1 MSKKLALFVFLL
13 SILYPFFASA
23 DIGTVS
29 LPNGTLSETPAFVKD
44 KTSSSTSSSSSS
56 DGLTL
61 PNSGNTG
68 ASSSIVK
75 TSPSENKDPLE
86 KIADDTLRRS
96 SDVVGANANQDVADS
111 VKEIQRK
118 QEEEK
123 KKKEEEEKANTKLS
137 YANFKTKMKRLTSY
151 VYFDKGLFGLGEVG
165 NYWINKVV
173 QAIFWFSKFLFGI
186 IVSLVSAVEKM
197 TDVSPFLN
205 KVVEMASAV
214 FSVLFGPT
222 IKYIAGVFMAVYILS
237 VWVKGD
243 QVFKTALKLG
253 LVFAVVGGFF
263 TKISIN
269 GSPERYLPIHLY
281 NVTDEITREFQTE
294 IVKKVGAVDASMA
307 ESYFNSTIIPAY
319 KNMNSKKD
327 SEGNYYLSEQDFQDL
342 TNYQEGKGN
351 FKLSDKEI
359 KALTK
364 KNDKNETE
372 DVKGQNLVDEWS
384 DKFTYAFTSIFDVVV
399 VGVVYLSMGLGRV
412 VILLSYAVL
421 LLILPF
427 ALILSLF
434 PQFNHYFSGI
444 SKKGI
449 SFLLISSAI
458 SLASVV
464 VPIIYGNMSSYIE
477 DFSGGSGLVATFLK
491 CIVIWWLFKNRYN
504 LLSFMN
510 GRGNYF
516 PSLTRRQLLGHLG
529 NRMNLNQRAKTFA
542 TKVGDRV
549 PNRVKSLARITKNN
563 AQRWVGDKVKPL
575 KNWNENRL
583 EKRSNLAKMEIPQN
597 DDYMARKI
605 KRAKKVELRKAHRRE
620 MLNRARMKVEKFK
633 DYGESDKNKKDVNDE
648 KYKTLQNEVRKNMY
662 RKQEI
667 KGYTPKARKF
677 ENGVWKATADLPSLK
692 RMERKERIRKL
703 QKKKGRLSLQERLAT

>member
-1 MSKKLALFVFLL
+1 MKKKLALFVFLL
-13 SILYPFFASA
+13 SILFPFLVSA

-68 ASSSIVK
+68 ASSSIVNP
-75 TSPSENKDPLE
+75 SPSENKDPLE

-186 IVSLVSAVEKM
+186 IVSLVSAIEKM
-197 TDVSPFLN
+197 TDVSPFLT

-237 VWVKGD
+237 VWVKGG
-243 QVFKTALKLG
+243 QVFKTALKLF

-458 SLASVV
+458 SLASVI

-516 PSLTRRQLLGHLG
+516 PRLTRRQLLGHLG

-563 AQRWVGDKVKPL
+563 AQRWVGDKAKPL

-583 EKRSNLAKMEIPQN
+583 EKRSSLAKMEIPQN

-620 MLNRARMKVEKFK
+620 MLDRAKMKVEYFK
-633 DYGESDKNKKDVNDE
+633 NYGEKDKDKRTVNGKK
-648 KYKTLQNEVRKNMY
+648 YTTLQNRVRENMY

-667 KGYTPKARKF
+667 KGYTPKARTF
-677 ENGVWKATADLPSLK
+677 ENGVWKQTADLPSLK

>member
-1 MSKKLALFVFLL
+1 MKKKLALFVFLL
-13 SILYPFFASA
+13 SILFPLLAFA

-44 KTSSSTSSSSSS
+44 KSSSTSSSSSS

-75 TSPSENKDPLE
+75 PSPSENKDPLE
-86 KIADDTLRRS
+86 KITDDTLKRS
-96 SDVVGANANQDVADS
+96 SDVVGANANQGVADS
-111 VKEIQRK
+111 VKETQKK

-151 VYFDKGLFGLGEVG
+151 AYFDKGLFGLGEVG

-214 FSVLFGPT
+214 FSVLFGAT
-222 IKYIAGVFMAVYILS
+222 TKYIAGVFMAVYILS
-237 VWVKGD
+237 VWVKGG

-253 LVFAVVGGFF
+253 LVFALVGGFF

-281 NVTDEITREFQTE
+281 NVTDEITKEFQTE
-294 IVKKVGAVDASMA
+294 IVKKVGTVDTSMA

-327 SEGNYYLSEQDFQDL
+327 SEGNYYLSEEDFQDL

-351 FKLSDKEI
+351 FKLSGKEI

-412 VILLSYAVL
+412 VILLSYALL
-421 LLILPF
+421 LLISPF

-434 PQFNHYFSGI
+434 PQFSHYFSGI

-458 SLASVV
+458 SLASVI
-464 VPIIYGNMSSYIE
+464 VPIIYGNMSSFIE
-477 DFSGGSGLVATFLK
+477 GFGGGPGLVATFLK
-491 CIVIWWLFKNRYN
+491 CIVIWWLFNNRHN
-504 LLSFMN
+504 LLSFLN
-510 GRGNYF
+510 GKGN
-516 PSLTRRQLLGHLG
+516 PLSSLTRGRLGRLG
-529 NRMNLNQRAKTFA
+529 NGMNLQRVKTMA

-563 AQRWVGDKVKPL
+563 AQRWVGDKAKPL

-605 KRAKKVELRKAHRRE
+605 KRAKKVEWRKAHRRE
-620 MLNRARMKVEKFK
+620 MLDRAKMKVEYFK
-633 DYGESDKNKKDVNDE
+633 NYGEKDENKQRVNKE
-648 KYKTLQNEVRKNMY
+648 NYKTLQNRVRESMY

-667 KGYTPKARKF
+667 KGHTPKSRTF
-677 ENGVWKATADLPSLK
+677 ENGVWKATDDLPSLK
-692 RMERKERIRKL
+692 RLERKERIRKL
-703 QKKKGRLSLQERLAT
+703 QRKKGRLGLQERLAT

>member
-1 MSKKLALFVFLL
+1 MKKKLALFVFLL
-13 SILYPFFASA
+13 SILFPLLAFA

-44 KTSSSTSSSSSS
+44 KSSSTSSSSSS

-75 TSPSENKDPLE
+75 PSPSENKDPLE
-86 KIADDTLRRS
+86 KITDDTLKRS
-96 SDVVGANANQDVADS
+96 SDVVGANANQGVADS
-111 VKEIQRK
+111 VKETQRK

-151 VYFDKGLFGLGEVG
+151 AYFDKGLFGLGEVG

-214 FSVLFGPT
+214 FSVLFGAT
-222 IKYIAGVFMAVYILS
+222 TKYIAGVFMAVYILS
-237 VWVKGD
+237 VWVKGG

-253 LVFAVVGGFF
+253 LVFALVGGFF

-281 NVTDEITREFQTE
+281 NVTDEITKEFQTE
-294 IVKKVGAVDASMA
+294 IVKKVGTVDTSMA

-327 SEGNYYLSEQDFQDL
+327 SEGNYYLSEEDFQDL

-351 FKLSDKEI
+351 FKLSGKEI

-399 VGVVYLSMGLGRV
+399 VGIVYLSMGLGRV
-412 VILLSYAVL
+412 VILLSYALL
-421 LLILPF
+421 LLISPF

-434 PQFNHYFSGI
+434 PQFSHYFAGI

-458 SLASVV
+458 SLASVI
-464 VPIIYGNMSSYIE
+464 VPIIYGNMSSFIE
-477 DFSGGSGLVATFLK
+477 GFGGGPGLVATFLK
-491 CIVIWWLFKNRYN
+491 CIVIWWLFNNRHN
-504 LLSFMN
+504 LLSFLN
-510 GRGNYF
+510 GKGN
-516 PSLTRRQLLGHLG
+516 PLSSLTRGRLGRLG
-529 NRMNLNQRAKTFA
+529 NGMNLQRMKTMA

-563 AQRWVGDKVKPL
+563 AQRWVGDKAKPL

-605 KRAKKVELRKAHRRE
+605 KRAKKVEWRKAHRRE
-620 MLNRARMKVEKFK
+620 MLDRAKMKVEYFK
-633 DYGESDKNKKDVNDE
+633 NYGEKDENKQRVNEKNYE
-648 KYKTLQNEVRKNMY
+648 TLENRVRENMY

-667 KGYTPKARKF
+667 KGHRPKARTF
-677 ENGVWKATADLPSLK
+677 ENGVWKETVDLPSLK
-692 RMERKERIRKL
+692 RLERKERIRKL
-703 QKKKGRLSLQERLAT
+703 QKKKGRLGLQERLAT

>member
-1 MSKKLALFVFLL
+1 MKKKLALFVFLL
-13 SILYPFFASA
+13 SIFFPFFASA

-29 LPNGTLSETPAFVKD
+29 LPNGTLSETPAFVRD
-44 KTSSSTSSSSSS
+44 KSSSTSSSSSS

-75 TSPSENKDPLE
+75 PSPSENKDPLE
-86 KIADDTLRRS
+86 KIADDTLKRS
-96 SDVVGANANQDVADS
+96 SDVVGANANQGVADS
-111 VKEIQRK
+111 VKETQRK
-118 QEEEK
+118 QDEEK

-214 FSVLFGPT
+214 FSVLFGAT
-222 IKYIAGVFMAVYILS
+222 TKYIAGVFMAVYILS
-237 VWVKGD
+237 VWVKGG

-253 LVFAVVGGFF
+253 LVFALVGGFF

-294 IVKKVGAVDASMA
+294 IVKKVGTVDTSMA

-399 VGVVYLSMGLGRV
+399 VGIVYLSMGLGRV

-434 PQFNHYFSGI
+434 PQFSHYFGGI

-458 SLASVV
+458 SLASVI

-477 DFSGGSGLVATFLK
+477 DFGGGPGLVATFLK
-491 CIVIWWLFKNRYN
+491 CIVIYWLFRNRDN

-510 GRGNYF
+510 GKGN
-516 PSLTRRQLLGHLG
+516 PLSSLTRGRLGRLG
-529 NRMNLNQRAKTFA
+529 NGMNLQRMKTMA

-563 AQRWVGDKVKPL
+563 AKRWVNDKNK
-575 KNWNENRL
+575 NRL
-583 EKRSNLAKMEIPQN
+583 EKRSNLAKMEIPPN

-605 KRAKKVELRKAHRRE
+605 KRAKKVEWRKAHRRE
-620 MLNRARMKVEKFK
+620 MLDRAKMKVEYFK
-633 DYGESDKNKKDVNDE
+633 NYGEKDKNKRSVNE
-648 KYKTLQNEVRKNMY
+648 ENYTTLQSRVRESMH

-677 ENGVWKATADLPSLK
+677 ENGVWKETADLPSLK
-692 RMERKERIRKL
+692 RLERKERIRKL
-703 QKKKGRLSLQERLAT
+703 QRKKGRLGLQERLAT

>member
-1 MSKKLALFVFLL
+1 MKKKLALFVFLL
-13 SILYPFFASA
+13 SIFFPFLVSA

-44 KTSSSTSSSSSS
+44 KSSSTSLSSPS
-56 DGLTL
+56 DGLSL

-68 ASSSIVK
+68 ASSSIVSSGSS
-75 TSPSENKDPLE
+75 TENKDPLE
-86 KIADDTLRRS
+86 KITDDTLRRS
-96 SDVVGANANQDVADS
+96 SDVVGANANQGVAES
-111 VKEIQRK
+111 VKETQKK

-123 KKKEEEEKANTKLS
+123 KKKEEEEKTNTKLS

-173 QAIFWFSKFLFGI
+173 QAIFWFSKFLFVI

-197 TDVSPFLN
+197 SDVSPFLN
-205 KVVEMASAV
+205 KIVEMASTV
-214 FSVLFGPT
+214 FFVLFGAT
-222 IKYIAGVFMAVYILS
+222 TNYIAGVFMAVYLLS
-237 VWVKGD
+237 VWVKGG
-243 QVFKTALKLG
+243 QVFKTALKLF

-281 NVTDEITREFQTE
+281 NVTDEITKEFQTE
-294 IVKKVGAVDASMA
+294 IVKKVGTVDSSMA

-327 SEGNYYLSEQDFQDL
+327 SEGNYYLSEEDFQEL

-384 DKFTYAFTSIFDVVV
+384 DKFTYALTSIFDVVV
-399 VGVVYLSMGLGRV
+399 VGIVYLSMGLGRV
-412 VILLSYAVL
+412 LILLSYAFL

-458 SLASVV
+458 SLASVI
-464 VPIIYGNMSSYIE
+464 VPIVYGNMSSFIE
-477 DFSGGSGLVATFLK
+477 EFGGGPGLVATFLK
-491 CIVIWWLFKNRYN
+491 CIVIWWIFRNRHS
-504 LLSFMN
+504 LLSFIN
-510 GRGNYF
+510 GKGN
-516 PSLTRRQLLGHLG
+516 PLSSLTRGRLGHLG
-529 NRMNLNQRAKTFA
+529 NGMNLQQKVKTLG
-542 TKVGDRV
+542 TKVGDKV
-549 PNRVKSLARITKNN
+549 PNRVKSLARISKNN
-563 AQRWVGDKVKPL
+563 AQRWVGDKTKPL

-620 MLNRARMKVEKFK
+620 MLDRAKMKVEYFK
-633 DYGESDKNKKDVNDE
+633 NYGEKDKDKRSVNKEN
-648 KYKTLQNEVRKNMY
+648 YATLQNRVRKSMY

-677 ENGVWKATADLPSLK
+677 ENGVWKETADLPSLK
-692 RMERKERIRKL
+692 RLERKERIRKL
-703 QKKKGRLSLQERLAT
+703 QRKKGRLGLQERLAT

>member
-1 MSKKLALFVFLL
+1 MKKKLALFVFLL
-13 SILYPFFASA
+13 SILFPLLAFA

-44 KTSSSTSSSSSS
+44 KSSSTSSSSSG

-75 TSPSENKDPLE
+75 PSPSENKDPLE
-86 KIADDTLRRS
+86 KITDDTLKRS
-96 SDVVGANANQDVADS
+96 SDVVGANANQGVADS
-111 VKEIQRK
+111 VKETQRK
-118 QEEEK
+118 QDEEK

-214 FSVLFGPT
+214 FSVLFGAT
-222 IKYIAGVFMAVYILS
+222 TKYIAGVFMAVYILS
-237 VWVKGD
+237 VWVKGG

-269 GSPERYLPIHLY
+269 GSPERYFPIHLY

-294 IVKKVGAVDASMA
+294 IVKKVGTVDTSMA

-327 SEGNYYLSEQDFQDL
+327 SEGNYYLSEEDFQDL

-384 DKFTYAFTSIFDVVV
+384 DKFTYALTSIFDVVV
-399 VGVVYLSMGLGRV
+399 VGIVYLSMGLGRV
-412 VILLSYAVL
+412 LILLSYAFL

-444 SKKGI
+444 AKKGI

-458 SLASVV
+458 SLASVI
-464 VPIIYGNMSSYIE
+464 VPIVYGNISSFIE
-477 DFSGGSGLVATFLK
+477 DFSGGPGLVATFLK
-491 CIVIWWLFKNRYN
+491 CIVIWWLFKNRHN

-510 GRGNYF
+510 GKGN
-516 PSLTRRQLLGHLG
+516 PLSSLTRGRLGHLG
-529 NRMNLNQRAKTFA
+529 NRMNLQQRAKTFA

-563 AQRWVGDKVKPL
+563 AQRWVGDKAKPL
-575 KNWNENRL
+575 KNWNESRL

-605 KRAKKVELRKAHRRE
+605 KRAKKVEWRKAHRRE
-620 MLNRARMKVEKFK
+620 MLDRAKMKVEYFK
-633 DYGESDKNKKDVNDE
+633 NYGEKDIDKERINE
-648 KYKTLQNEVRKNMY
+648 KNYETLENRVRKSMY

-667 KGYTPKARKF
+667 KGNTLKARKF
-677 ENGVWKATADLPSLK
+677 ENGVWKATDDLPSLK
-692 RMERKERIRKL
+692 RLERKERIRKL
-703 QKKKGRLSLQERLAT
+703 QRKKGRLGLQERLAT

>member
-1 MSKKLALFVFLL
+1 MKKKLALFVFLL
-13 SILYPFFASA
+13 SILFPLLAFA

-44 KTSSSTSSSSSS
+44 KSSSTSSSSSS

-75 TSPSENKDPLE
+75 PSPSENKDPLE
-86 KIADDTLRRS
+86 KITDDTLKRS
-96 SDVVGANANQDVADS
+96 SDVVGANANQGVADS
-111 VKEIQRK
+111 VKETQRK

-151 VYFDKGLFGLGEVG
+151 AYFDKGLFGLGEVG

-214 FSVLFGPT
+214 FSVLFGAT
-222 IKYIAGVFMAVYILS
+222 TKYIAGVFMAVYILS
-237 VWVKGD
+237 VWVKGG

-253 LVFAVVGGFF
+253 LVFALVGGFF

-281 NVTDEITREFQTE
+281 NVTDEITKEFQTE
-294 IVKKVGAVDASMA
+294 IVKKVGTVDTSMA

-327 SEGNYYLSEQDFQDL
+327 SEGNYYLSEEDFQDL

-351 FKLSDKEI
+351 FKLSGKEI

-434 PQFNHYFSGI
+434 PQFSHYFGGI

-458 SLASVV
+458 SLASVI

-477 DFSGGSGLVATFLK
+477 DFGGGPGLVATFLK
-491 CIVIWWLFKNRYN
+491 CIVIWWLFKNRHN

-510 GRGNYF
+510 GKGN
-516 PSLTRRQLLGHLG
+516 PLSSLTRGRLGRLG
-529 NRMNLNQRAKTFA
+529 NGMNLQRMKTMA

-549 PNRVKSLARITKNN
+549 PNRVKSLARVTKNN
-563 AQRWVGDKVKPL
+563 AQRWVGDKAKPL

-605 KRAKKVELRKAHRRE
+605 KRAKKVEWRKAHRRE
-620 MLNRARMKVEKFK
+620 MLDRAKMKVEYFK
-633 DYGESDKNKKDVNDE
+633 NYGEKDIDKKGVNKKNYE
-648 KYKTLQNEVRKNMY
+648 TLENRVRENMY

-667 KGYTPKARKF
+667 KGHRPKARTF
-677 ENGVWKATADLPSLK
+677 ENGVWKETVDLPSLK
-692 RMERKERIRKL
+692 RLERKERIRKL
-703 QKKKGRLSLQERLAT
+703 QKKKGRLGLQERLAT

>member
-1 MSKKLALFVFLL
+1 MKKKLALFVFLL
-13 SILYPFFASA
+13 SILFPLLAFA

-44 KTSSSTSSSSSS
+44 KSSSTSSSSSS

-75 TSPSENKDPLE
+75 PSPSENKDPLE
-86 KIADDTLRRS
+86 KITDDTLKRS
-96 SDVVGANANQDVADS
+96 SDVVGANANQGVADS
-111 VKEIQRK
+111 VKETQKK

-151 VYFDKGLFGLGEVG
+151 AYFDKGLFGLGEVG

-214 FSVLFGPT
+214 FSVLFGAT
-222 IKYIAGVFMAVYILS
+222 TKYIAGVFMAVYILS
-237 VWVKGD
+237 VWVKGG

-253 LVFAVVGGFF
+253 LVFALVGGFF

-281 NVTDEITREFQTE
+281 NVTDEITKEFQTE
-294 IVKKVGAVDASMA
+294 IVKKVGTVDTSMA

-327 SEGNYYLSEQDFQDL
+327 SEGNYYLSEEDFQDL

-399 VGVVYLSMGLGRV
+399 VGIVYLSMGLGRV
-412 VILLSYAVL
+412 VILLSYALL
-421 LLILPF
+421 LLISPF

-434 PQFNHYFSGI
+434 PQFSHYFSGI

-458 SLASVV
+458 SLASVI
-464 VPIIYGNMSSYIE
+464 VPIIYGNMSSFIE
-477 DFSGGSGLVATFLK
+477 YYGGGPGLVATFLK
-491 CIVIWWLFKNRYN
+491 CIVIYWLFRNRDN
-504 LLSFMN
+504 LLSFLN
-510 GRGNYF
+510 GKGN
-516 PSLTRRQLLGHLG
+516 PLSSLTRGRLGRLG
-529 NRMNLNQRAKTFA
+529 NGMNLQRAKTFA

-563 AQRWVGDKVKPL
+563 AQRWVGDKAKPL

-620 MLNRARMKVEKFK
+620 MLDRAKMKVEYFK
-633 DYGESDKNKKDVNDE
+633 NYGEKDENKQRVNKE
-648 KYKTLQNEVRKNMY
+648 NYKTLQNRVRESMY

-667 KGYTPKARKF
+667 KGHTPKSRTF
-677 ENGVWKATADLPSLK
+677 ENGVWKVTDDLPSLK
-692 RMERKERIRKL
+692 RLERKERIRKL
-703 QKKKGRLSLQERLAT
+703 QRKKGRLGLQERLAT

>member
-1 MSKKLALFVFLL
+1 MKKKLALIVFLL
-13 SILYPFFASA
+13 SILFPLLAFA

-29 LPNGTLSETPAFVKD
+29 LPNGTLSETPAFVRD
-44 KTSSSTSSSSSS
+44 KSSSTSSSSSS

-75 TSPSENKDPLE
+75 PSPSENKDPLE

-96 SDVVGANANQDVADS
+96 SDVVGANANQSVADS
-111 VKEIQRK
+111 VKETQRK

-151 VYFDKGLFGLGEVG
+151 AYFDKGLFGLGEVG

-214 FSVLFGPT
+214 FSVLFGAT
-222 IKYIAGVFMAVYILS
+222 TKYIAGVFMAVYILS
-237 VWVKGD
+237 VWVKGG

-294 IVKKVGAVDASMA
+294 IVKKVGTVDTSMA

-327 SEGNYYLSEQDFQDL
+327 SEGNYYLSEEDFQDL

-434 PQFNHYFSGI
+434 PQFSHYFGGI

-458 SLASVV
+458 SLASVI
-464 VPIIYGNMSSYIE
+464 VPIIYGNMSSFIE
-477 DFSGGSGLVATFLK
+477 DFGGGPGLVATFLK
-491 CIVIWWLFKNRYN
+491 CIVIWWLFKNRHN

-510 GRGNYF
+510 GKGN
-516 PSLTRRQLLGHLG
+516 PLSSLTRGRLGRLG
-529 NRMNLNQRAKTFA
+529 NGMNLQRVKTMA

-549 PNRVKSLARITKNN
+549 PNRVKSLARISKNN
-563 AQRWVGDKVKPL
+563 AQRWVGDKTKPL

-620 MLNRARMKVEKFK
+620 MLDRAKMKVEKFK
-633 DYGESDKNKKDVNDE
+633 DYGEKDENKQRVNEKN
-648 KYKTLQNEVRKNMY
+648 YKTLQNRVRESMH

-667 KGYTPKARKF
+667 KGYTPKARTF
-677 ENGVWKATADLPSLK
+677 ENGVWKATADLPTLK
-692 RMERKERIRKL
+692 RLERKERIRKL

>member
-1 MSKKLALFVFLL
+1 MKKKLALFVFLL
-13 SILYPFFASA
+13 SIFFPLLAFA

-29 LPNGTLSETPAFVKD
+29 LPNGTLSETPAFVRD
-44 KTSSSTSSSSSS
+44 KSSSTSSSSSS

-75 TSPSENKDPLE
+75 PSPSENKDPLE

-96 SDVVGANANQDVADS
+96 SDVVGANANQGVADS
-111 VKEIQRK
+111 VKETQRK
-118 QEEEK
+118 QEEK

-151 VYFDKGLFGLGEVG
+151 AYFDKGLFGLGEVG
-165 NYWINKVV
+165 NYWINKIV

-214 FSVLFGPT
+214 FSVLFGAT
-222 IKYIAGVFMAVYILS
+222 TKYIAGVFMAVYILS
-237 VWVKGD
+237 VWVKGG

-253 LVFAVVGGFF
+253 LVFALVGGFF

-294 IVKKVGAVDASMA
+294 IVKKVGTVDTSMA

-327 SEGNYYLSEQDFQDL
+327 SEGNYYLSEEDFQDL

-372 DVKGQNLVDEWS
+372 DVKGQNLVDE
-384 DKFTYAFTSIFDVVV
+384 FTYAFTSIFDVVV

-412 VILLSYAVL
+412 VILLSYAL
-421 LLILPF
+421 LLLVLPF

-434 PQFNHYFSGI
+434 PQFSHYFGGI

-458 SLASVV
+458 SLASVI
-464 VPIIYGNMSSYIE
+464 VPIVYGNMSSYIE
-477 DFSGGSGLVATFLK
+477 DFSGGPGLVATFLK
-491 CIVIWWLFKNRYN
+491 CIVIFWLFKNRDN

-510 GRGNYF
+510 GKGN
-516 PSLTRRQLLGHLG
+516 PLSSLTRGRLGRIG
-529 NRMNLNQRAKTFA
+529 KGMNLNQRAKTFA
-542 TKVGDRV
+542 TRVGDRV

-563 AQRWVGDKVKPL
+563 AQRWVGDKAKPL

-620 MLNRARMKVEKFK
+620 MLDRAKMKVEYFK
-633 DYGESDKNKKDVNDE
+633 NYGERDIDKKSVNKE
-648 KYKTLQNEVRKNMY
+648 KYTTLENRVRESMH

-667 KGYTPKARKF
+667 KGYTPKVRKF
-677 ENGVWKATADLPSLK
+677 ENGVWKETADLPSLK
-692 RMERKERIRKL
+692 RLERKERIRKL
-703 QKKKGRLSLQERLAT
+703 QKKKGRLGLQERLAT

>member
-1 MSKKLALFVFLL
+1 MRKKLALFVFLL

-75 TSPSENKDPLE
+75 PSPSENKDPLE

-96 SDVVGANANQDVADS
+96 SDVVGANANQGVADS
-111 VKEIQRK
+111 VKETQKK

-123 KKKEEEEKANTKLS
+123 RKKEEEEKANTKLS

-205 KVVEMASAV
+205 KVVEMASTV
-214 FSVLFGPT
+214 FFVLFGPT
-222 IKYIAGVFMAVYILS
+222 IKYIAGVFMAVYILF
-237 VWVKGD
+237 VWGKGG
-243 QVFKTALKLG
+243 QVFKTALKLF
-253 LVFAVVGGFF
+253 LVFAVIGGFF

-294 IVKKVGAVDASMA
+294 IVKKVGTVDTSMA

-563 AQRWVGDKVKPL
+563 AQRWVGDKAKPL

-583 EKRSNLAKMEIPQN
+583 EKRSSLSKMEVPQN

-620 MLNRARMKVEKFK
+620 MLDRAKMKVEKFK
-633 DYGESDKNKKDVNDE
+633 NYGEKDENKQKVNDE
-648 KYKTLQNEVRKNMY
+648 NYETLENKVRKSMY
-662 RKQEI
+662 RRQEI
-667 KGYTPKARKF
+667 EGYTPKARTF
-677 ENGVWKATADLPSLK
+677 ENGVWKDTADLPSLK
-692 RMERKERIRKL
+692 RLERKERIRKL

>member
-1 MSKKLALFVFLL
+1 MKKKLALFVFLL
-13 SILYPFFASA
+13 SILFPFLVSA

-68 ASSSIVK
+68 ASSSIVNP
-75 TSPSENKDPLE
+75 SPSENKDPLE

-173 QAIFWFSKFLFGI
+173 QAIFWLSKFLFGI

-237 VWVKGD
+237 VWVKGG
-243 QVFKTALKLG
+243 QVFKTALKLF

-281 NVTDEITREFQTE
+281 NVMDEITREIQTE
-294 IVKKVGAVDASMA
+294 IVKKVGTVDTSMA

-327 SEGNYYLSEQDFQDL
+327 SEGNYYLSEEDFQEL

-359 KALTK
+359 KAITK

-427 ALILSLF
+427 ALILSMF

-458 SLASVV
+458 SLASVI

-529 NRMNLNQRAKTFA
+529 NRMNLQQRAKTFA

-563 AQRWVGDKVKPL
+563 AQRWVGDKAKPL

-583 EKRSNLAKMEIPQN
+583 EKRSSLAKMEVPQN

-620 MLNRARMKVEKFK
+620 MLDRVKMKVEKFK
-633 DYGESDKNKKDVNDE
+633 NYGEKDENKQRVNKENYD
-648 KYKTLQNEVRKNMY
+648 TLQNEVRKSMY

-667 KGYTPKARKF
+667 KGHTPKARKF
-677 ENGVWKATADLPSLK
+677 ENGVWKVTDDLPSLK
-692 RMERKERIRKL
+692 RLERKERIRKL
-703 QKKKGRLSLQERLAT
+703 QKKKGRLGLQERLAT

>member
-1 MSKKLALFVFLL
+1 MKKKLALFVFLL
-13 SILYPFFASA
+13 SIFFPLLAFA

-44 KTSSSTSSSSSS
+44 KTSSSISSSSSS

-68 ASSSIVK
+68 VSSSIVK
-75 TSPSENKDPLE
+75 PSSSENKDPLE

-96 SDVVGANANQDVADS
+96 SDVVGANANQGVADS

-214 FSVLFGPT
+214 FFVLFGPT

-281 NVTDEITREFQTE
+281 NVTDEITREIQTE
-294 IVKKVGAVDASMA
+294 IVKKVGTVDTSMA

-319 KNMNSKKD
+319 KNMNSKRD

-434 PQFNHYFSGI
+434 PQFSHYFGGI

-449 SFLLISSAI
+449 SLLLISSAI
-458 SLASVV
+458 SLASVI

-491 CIVIWWLFKNRYN
+491 CIVIWWIFKNRYN
-504 LLSFMN
+504 LLYFMR
-510 GRGNYF
+510 RGNYF

-563 AQRWVGDKVKPL
+563 AQRWVDDKNK
-575 KNWNENRL
+575 KRL
-583 EKRSNLAKMEIPQN
+583 EKRSSLAKMEIPQN
-597 DDYMARKI
+597 DAYMARKI
-605 KRAKKVELRKAHRRE
+605 KRAKKVEWRKAHRRE
-620 MLNRARMKVEKFK
+620 MLNRAKMKVEYFK
-633 DYGESDKNKKDVNDE
+633 NYGEKDENKRSVNKENYNTLKDK
-648 KYKTLQNEVRKNMY
+648 VRKSMY
-662 RKQEI
+662 KKQEI
-667 KGYTPKARKF
+667 KGYRPKARKF
-677 ENGVWKATADLPSLK
+677 ENGVWKATNDLPSLK
-692 RMERKERIRKL
+692 RLERKERIRKL
-703 QKKKGRLSLQERLAT
+703 QKKKGRLGLQERLAT

>member
-1 MSKKLALFVFLL
+1 MKKKLALFVFLL
-13 SILYPFFASA
+13 SILFPLLAFA

-44 KTSSSTSSSSSS
+44 KSSSTSSSSSS

-75 TSPSENKDPLE
+75 PSPSENKDPLE
-86 KIADDTLRRS
+86 KITDDTLKRS
-96 SDVVGANANQDVADS
+96 SDVVGANANQGVADS
-111 VKEIQRK
+111 VKETQKK

-151 VYFDKGLFGLGEVG
+151 AYFDKGLFGLGEVG

-214 FSVLFGPT
+214 FSVLFGAT
-222 IKYIAGVFMAVYILS
+222 TKYIAGVFMAVYILS
-237 VWVKGD
+237 VWVKGG

-253 LVFAVVGGFF
+253 LVFALVGGFF

-281 NVTDEITREFQTE
+281 NVTDEITKEFQTE
-294 IVKKVGAVDASMA
+294 IVKKVGTVDTSMA

-327 SEGNYYLSEQDFQDL
+327 SEGNYYLSEEDFQDL

-351 FKLSDKEI
+351 FKLSGKEI

-412 VILLSYAVL
+412 VILLSYALL
-421 LLILPF
+421 LLISPF

-434 PQFNHYFSGI
+434 PQFSHYFSGI

-458 SLASVV
+458 SLASVI
-464 VPIIYGNMSSYIE
+464 VPIIYGNMSSFIE
-477 DFSGGSGLVATFLK
+477 GFGGGPGLVATFLK
-491 CIVIWWLFKNRYN
+491 CIVIWWLFNNRHN
-504 LLSFMN
+504 LLSFLN
-510 GRGNYF
+510 GKGN
-516 PSLTRRQLLGHLG
+516 PLSSLTRGRLGRLG
-529 NRMNLNQRAKTFA
+529 NGMNLQRVKTMA

-563 AQRWVGDKVKPL
+563 AQRWVGDKAKPL

-605 KRAKKVELRKAHRRE
+605 KRAKKVEWRKAHRRE
-620 MLNRARMKVEKFK
+620 MLDRAKMKVEYFK
-633 DYGESDKNKKDVNDE
+633 NYGEKDENKQRVNKE
-648 KYKTLQNEVRKNMY
+648 NYKTLQNRVRENMY

-667 KGYTPKARKF
+667 KGHTPKARTF
-677 ENGVWKATADLPSLK
+677 ENGVWKATDDLPSLK
-692 RMERKERIRKL
+692 RLERKERIRKL
-703 QKKKGRLSLQERLAT
+703 QRKKGRLGLQERLAT

>member
-1 MSKKLALFVFLL
+1 MKKKLALIVFLL
-13 SILYPFFASA
+13 SILFPLLAFA

-29 LPNGTLSETPAFVKD
+29 LPNGTLSETPAFVRD
-44 KTSSSTSSSSSS
+44 KSSSTSSSGSS

-68 ASSSIVK
+68 ASSSIVNP
-75 TSPSENKDPLE
+75 SPSENKDPLE
-86 KIADDTLRRS
+86 KITDDTLKRS
-96 SDVVGANANQDVADS
+96 SDVVGANANQGVADS

-118 QEEEK
+118 QDEEK

-214 FSVLFGPT
+214 FSVLFGAT
-222 IKYIAGVFMAVYILS
+222 TKYIAGVFMAIYILS
-237 VWVKGD
+237 VWVKGG
-243 QVFKTALKLG
+243 QVFKTALKLV

-294 IVKKVGAVDASMA
+294 IVKKVGTVDASMA

-327 SEGNYYLSEQDFQDL
+327 SEGNYYLSEEDFQDL

-384 DKFTYAFTSIFDVVV
+384 DKFTYALTSIFDVVV
-399 VGVVYLSMGLGRV
+399 VGIVYLSMGLGRV
-412 VILLSYAVL
+412 LILLSYAFL

-444 SKKGI
+444 AKKGI

-458 SLASVV
+458 SLASVI
-464 VPIIYGNMSSYIE
+464 VPIVYGNMSSFIE
-477 DFSGGSGLVATFLK
+477 DFSGGPGLVATFLK
-491 CIVIWWLFKNRYN
+491 CIVIYWLFKNRHN
-504 LLSFMN
+504 LLSFLN
-510 GRGNYF
+510 GKGN
-516 PSLTRRQLLGHLG
+516 PLSSLTRGRLGRLG
-529 NRMNLNQRAKTFA
+529 NGMNLQQRAKTFA

-563 AQRWVGDKVKPL
+563 AQRWVGDKAKPL
-575 KNWNENRL
+575 KNWNESRL

-605 KRAKKVELRKAHRRE
+605 KRAKKVEWRKAHRRE
-620 MLNRARMKVEKFK
+620 MLDRAKMKVEKFK
-633 DYGESDKNKKDVNDE
+633 DYGERDENKQRINKGNYETLKNR
-648 KYKTLQNEVRKNMY
+648 VRENMY

-667 KGYTPKARKF
+667 KGHKPKARKF
-677 ENGVWKATADLPSLK
+677 ENGVWKATGDLPSLK
-692 RMERKERIRKL
+692 RLERKERIRKL
-703 QKKKGRLSLQERLAT
+703 QRKKGRLGLQERLAT

>member
-1 MSKKLALFVFLL
+1 MKKKLALIVFLL
-13 SILYPFFASA
+13 SIFFPLLAFA

-68 ASSSIVK
+68 ASSSIVRP
-75 TSPSENKDPLE
+75 SPSENKDPLE

-96 SDVVGANANQDVADS
+96 SDVVGANANQGVADS
-111 VKEIQRK
+111 VKETQKK

-123 KKKEEEEKANTKLS
+123 RKKEEEEKANTKLS

-151 VYFDKGLFGLGEVG
+151 AYFDKGLFGLGEVG
-165 NYWINKVV
+165 NYWINKIV

-214 FSVLFGPT
+214 FSVLFGAT
-222 IKYIAGVFMAVYILS
+222 TKYIAGVFMAVYILS
-237 VWVKGD
+237 VWVKGG

-253 LVFAVVGGFF
+253 LVFALVGGFF

-294 IVKKVGAVDASMA
+294 IVKKVGTVDTSMA

-327 SEGNYYLSEQDFQDL
+327 SEGNYYLSEEDFQEL

-412 VILLSYAVL
+412 VILLSYALL

-434 PQFNHYFSGI
+434 PQFSHYFGGI

-458 SLASVV
+458 SLASVI

-477 DFSGGSGLVATFLK
+477 DFSGGPGLVATFLK
-491 CIVIWWLFKNRYN
+491 CIVIFWLFKKRDN

-510 GRGNYF
+510 GKGN
-516 PSLTRRQLLGHLG
+516 PLSSLTRGRLGRIG
-529 NRMNLNQRAKTFA
+529 SGMNLQQRAKTFA

-563 AQRWVGDKVKPL
+563 AQRWVGDKAKPL

-620 MLNRARMKVEKFK
+620 MLDRAKMKVEYFK
-633 DYGESDKNKKDVNDE
+633 NYGEKDKDKKRVNDE
-648 KYKTLQNEVRKNMY
+648 NYETLKNRVRENMY

-667 KGYTPKARKF
+667 KGHTPKARKF
-677 ENGVWKATADLPSLK
+677 ENGVWKATNDLPSLK
-692 RMERKERIRKL
+692 RLERKERIRKL

>member
-1 MSKKLALFVFLL
+1 MKKKLALFVFLL
-13 SILYPFFASA
+13 SILFPLLAFA

-44 KTSSSTSSSSSS
+44 KSSSTSSSSSS

-75 TSPSENKDPLE
+75 PSPSENKDPLE

-96 SDVVGANANQDVADS
+96 SDVVGANANQGVADS
-111 VKEIQRK
+111 VKETQRK

-151 VYFDKGLFGLGEVG
+151 AYFDKGLFGLGEVG

-214 FSVLFGPT
+214 FSVLFGAT
-222 IKYIAGVFMAVYILS
+222 TKYIAGVFMAVYILS
-237 VWVKGD
+237 VWVKGG

-253 LVFAVVGGFF
+253 LVFALVGGFF

-281 NVTDEITREFQTE
+281 NVTDEITKEFQTE
-294 IVKKVGAVDASMA
+294 IVKKVGTVDTSMA

-327 SEGNYYLSEQDFQDL
+327 SEGNYYLSEEDFQDL

-351 FKLSDKEI
+351 FKLSGKEI

-412 VILLSYAVL
+412 VILLSYALL
-421 LLILPF
+421 LLISPF

-434 PQFNHYFSGI
+434 PQFSHYFSGI

-458 SLASVV
+458 SLASVI
-464 VPIIYGNMSSYIE
+464 VPIIYGNMSSFIE
-477 DFSGGSGLVATFLK
+477 GFGGGPGLVATFLK
-491 CIVIWWLFKNRYN
+491 CIVIWWLFNNRHN
-504 LLSFMN
+504 LLSFLN
-510 GRGNYF
+510 GKGN
-516 PSLTRRQLLGHLG
+516 PLSSLTRGRLGRLG
-529 NRMNLNQRAKTFA
+529 NGMNLQRVKTMA

-563 AQRWVGDKVKPL
+563 AQRWVGDKAKPL

-620 MLNRARMKVEKFK
+620 MLDRAKMKVEYFK
-633 DYGESDKNKKDVNDE
+633 NYGERDKDKKTVNE
-648 KYKTLQNEVRKNMY
+648 KNYTTLQNRVRESMY

-667 KGYTPKARKF
+667 KGYTPKARTF
-677 ENGVWKATADLPSLK
+677 ENGVWKSTDDLPSLK
-692 RMERKERIRKL
+692 RLERKERIRKL
-703 QKKKGRLSLQERLAT
+703 QRKKGRLGLQERLAT

>member
-1 MSKKLALFVFLL
+1 MKKKLALIVFLL
-13 SILYPFFASA
+13 SILFPLLAFA

-44 KTSSSTSSSSSS
+44 KSSSTSSSSSG

-75 TSPSENKDPLE
+75 PSPSENKDPLE
-86 KIADDTLRRS
+86 KIADDTLKRS
-96 SDVVGANANQDVADS
+96 SDVVGANANQGVVDS
-111 VKEIQRK
+111 VKEAQRK

-214 FSVLFGPT
+214 FSVLFGAT
-222 IKYIAGVFMAVYILS
+222 TKYIAGVFMAVYILS
-237 VWVKGD
+237 VWVKGG
-243 QVFKTALKLG
+243 QVFKTALKLF

-294 IVKKVGAVDASMA
+294 IVKKVGTVDTSMA

-434 PQFNHYFSGI
+434 PQFSHYFGGI

-458 SLASVV
+458 SLASVI

-477 DFSGGSGLVATFLK
+477 DFGGGPGLVATFLK
-491 CIVIWWLFKNRYN
+491 CIVIYWLFRNRDN

-510 GRGNYF
+510 GKGN
-516 PSLTRRQLLGHLG
+516 PLSSLTRGRLGRLG
-529 NRMNLNQRAKTFA
+529 NGMNLQRAKTFA

-563 AQRWVGDKVKPL
+563 AQRWVDDKAKPL
-575 KNWNENRL
+575 KNWNGNRL

-605 KRAKKVELRKAHRRE
+605 KRAKKVEWRKAHRRE
-620 MLNRARMKVEKFK
+620 MLDRAKMKVEYFK
-633 DYGESDKNKKDVNDE
+633 NYGEKDKDKRTVNGKK
-648 KYKTLQNEVRKNMY
+648 YTTLQNRVRENMY

-667 KGYTPKARKF
+667 KGHTPKARTF
-677 ENGVWKATADLPSLK
+677 ENGVWKATDDLPSLK
-692 RMERKERIRKL
+692 RLERKERIRRL
-703 QKKKGRLSLQERLAT
+703 QKKKGRLGLQERLAT

>member
-1 MSKKLALFVFLL
+1 MKKKLALFVFLL
-13 SILYPFFASA
+13 SILFPLLAFA

-44 KTSSSTSSSSSS
+44 KSSSTSSSSSS

-75 TSPSENKDPLE
+75 PSPSENKDPLE
-86 KIADDTLRRS
+86 KITDDTLKRS
-96 SDVVGANANQDVADS
+96 SDVVGANANQGVADS
-111 VKEIQRK
+111 VKETQKK

-151 VYFDKGLFGLGEVG
+151 AYFDKGLFGLGEVG

-214 FSVLFGPT
+214 FSVLFGAT
-222 IKYIAGVFMAVYILS
+222 TKYIAGVFMAVYILS
-237 VWVKGD
+237 VWVKGG

-253 LVFAVVGGFF
+253 LVFALVGGFF

-281 NVTDEITREFQTE
+281 NVTDEITKEFQTE
-294 IVKKVGAVDASMA
+294 IVKKVGTVDTSMA

-327 SEGNYYLSEQDFQDL
+327 SEGNYYLSEEDFQDL

-351 FKLSDKEI
+351 FKLSGKEI

-412 VILLSYAVL
+412 VILLSYALL
-421 LLILPF
+421 LLISPF

-434 PQFNHYFSGI
+434 PQFSHYFSGI

-458 SLASVV
+458 SLASVI
-464 VPIIYGNMSSYIE
+464 VPIIYGNMSSFIE
-477 DFSGGSGLVATFLK
+477 GFGGGPGLVATFLK
-491 CIVIWWLFKNRYN
+491 CIVIWWLFNNRHN
-504 LLSFMN
+504 LLSFLN
-510 GRGNYF
+510 GKGN
-516 PSLTRRQLLGHLG
+516 PLSSLTRGRLGRLG
-529 NRMNLNQRAKTFA
+529 NGMNLQRVKTMA

-563 AQRWVGDKVKPL
+563 AQRWVGDKAKPL

-605 KRAKKVELRKAHRRE
+605 KRAKKVEWRKAHRRE
-620 MLNRARMKVEKFK
+620 MLDRAKMKVEYFK
-633 DYGESDKNKKDVNDE
+633 NYGEKDKDKRRVNE
-648 KYKTLQNEVRKNMY
+648 KNYDTLENRVRENMY

-667 KGYTPKARKF
+667 KGRTPKARKF
-677 ENGVWKATADLPSLK
+677 ENGVWKSTDDLPSLK
-692 RMERKERIRKL
+692 RLERKERIRKL
-703 QKKKGRLSLQERLAT
+703 QRKKGRLGLQERLAT

>member
-1 MSKKLALFVFLL
+1 MKKKLALFVFLL
-13 SILYPFFASA
+13 SILFPLLAFA

-44 KTSSSTSSSSSS
+44 KSSSTSSSSSS

-75 TSPSENKDPLE
+75 PSPSENKDPLE
-86 KIADDTLRRS
+86 KITDDTLKRS
-96 SDVVGANANQDVADS
+96 SDVVGANANQGVADS
-111 VKEIQRK
+111 VKETQRK

-214 FSVLFGPT
+214 FSVLFGAT
-222 IKYIAGVFMAVYILS
+222 TKYIAGIFMAVYILS
-237 VWVKGD
+237 VWVKGG

-281 NVTDEITREFQTE
+281 NVTDEITKEFQTE
-294 IVKKVGAVDASMA
+294 IVKKVGTVDTSMA

-327 SEGNYYLSEQDFQDL
+327 SEGNYYLSEEDFQDL

-421 LLILPF
+421 LLISPF

-434 PQFNHYFSGI
+434 PQFSHYFGGI

-458 SLASVV
+458 SLASVI
-464 VPIIYGNMSSYIE
+464 VPIIYGNMSSFIE
-477 DFSGGSGLVATFLK
+477 DFGGGPGLVATFLK
-491 CIVIWWLFKNRYN
+491 CIVIWWLFNNRHN
-504 LLSFMN
+504 LLSFLN
-510 GRGNYF
+510 GKGN
-516 PSLTRRQLLGHLG
+516 PLSSLTRGRLGRLG
-529 NRMNLNQRAKTFA
+529 NGMNLQRVKTFA

-563 AQRWVGDKVKPL
+563 AQRWVGDKAKPL

-597 DDYMARKI
+597 DDYMARKV

-620 MLNRARMKVEKFK
+620 MLDRAKMKVEKFK
-633 DYGESDKNKKDVNDE
+633 DYGERDKDKKRVNE
-648 KYKTLQNEVRKNMY
+648 KNYDTLENRVRESMY

-667 KGYTPKARKF
+667 KGYTPKSRTF
-677 ENGVWKATADLPSLK
+677 ENGVWKATDNLPSLK
-692 RMERKERIRKL
+692 RLERKERIRKL
-703 QKKKGRLSLQERLAT
+703 QRKKGRLSLQERLAT

>member
-1 MSKKLALFVFLL
+1 MKKKLALFVFLL
-13 SILYPFFASA
+13 SIFFPLLALA

-29 LPNGTLSETPAFVKD
+29 LPNGTLSEAPAFVKD
-44 KTSSSTSSSSSS
+44 KTFSSTSSSNSS
-56 DGLTL
+56 DGLTF

-68 ASSSIVK
+68 ASSSIVNP
-75 TSPSENKDPLE
+75 SPSEDKDPLE

-96 SDVVGANANQDVADS
+96 SDVVGANANQGVSDS
-111 VKEIQRK
+111 VKETQKK

-123 KKKEEEEKANTKLS
+123 RKKEEEEKANTKLS

-205 KVVEMASAV
+205 KVVEMASTV
-214 FSVLFGPT
+214 FFVLFGPT
-222 IKYIAGVFMAVYILS
+222 IKYIAGVFMAVYILF
-237 VWVKGD
+237 VWNKGG
-243 QVFKTALKLG
+243 QVFKTALKLF

-281 NVTDEITREFQTE
+281 NVTDEITKEFQTE
-294 IVKKVGAVDASMA
+294 IVKKVGTVDTSMA

-359 KALTK
+359 KVLTK

-412 VILLSYAVL
+412 VILLSYAFL

-458 SLASVV
+458 SLASVII
-464 VPIIYGNMSSYIE
+464 PIIYGNMSSFIE
-477 DFSGGSGLVATFLK
+477 EFGGGPGLVSTFLK
-491 CIVIWWLFKNRYN
+491 CIVIWWLFKNRHN

-510 GRGNYF
+510 GKGN
-516 PSLTRRQLLGHLG
+516 PLSSLTRGRLGRLG
-529 NRMNLNQRAKTFA
+529 NGMNLQRAKTFA

-563 AQRWVGDKVKPL
+563 AQRWVGDKAKPL

>member
-1 MSKKLALFVFLL
+1 MKKKLALFVFLL
-13 SILYPFFASA
+13 SILFPLLAFA

-44 KTSSSTSSSSSS
+44 KSSSTSSSSSS

-75 TSPSENKDPLE
+75 PSPSENKDPLE
-86 KIADDTLRRS
+86 KITDDTLKRS
-96 SDVVGANANQDVADS
+96 SDVVGANANQGVADS
-111 VKEIQRK
+111 VKETQKK

-151 VYFDKGLFGLGEVG
+151 AYFDKGLFGLGEVG

-214 FSVLFGPT
+214 FSVLFGAT
-222 IKYIAGVFMAVYILS
+222 TKYIAGVFMAVYILS
-237 VWVKGD
+237 VWVKGG

-253 LVFAVVGGFF
+253 LVFALVGGFF

-281 NVTDEITREFQTE
+281 NVTDEITKEFQTE
-294 IVKKVGAVDASMA
+294 IVKKVGTVDTSMA

-327 SEGNYYLSEQDFQDL
+327 SEGNYYLSEEDFQDL

-412 VILLSYAVL
+412 VILLSYALL
-421 LLILPF
+421 LLISPF

-434 PQFNHYFSGI
+434 PQFSHYFSGI

-458 SLASVV
+458 SLASVI
-464 VPIIYGNMSSYIE
+464 VPIIYGNMSSFIE
-477 DFSGGSGLVATFLK
+477 YYGGGPGLVATFLK
-491 CIVIWWLFKNRYN
+491 CIVIYWLFRNRDK
-504 LLSFMN
+504 LLSFLN
-510 GRGNYF
+510 GKGN
-516 PSLTRRQLLGHLG
+516 PLSSLTRGRLGRLG
-529 NRMNLNQRAKTFA
+529 NGMNLQRAKTFA

-563 AQRWVGDKVKPL
+563 AQRWVGDKAKPL

-620 MLNRARMKVEKFK
+620 MLDRAKMKVEYFK
-633 DYGESDKNKKDVNDE
+633 NYGERDKDKKTVNE
-648 KYKTLQNEVRKNMY
+648 KNYTTLQNRVRESMY

-667 KGYTPKARKF
+667 KGYTPKARTF
-677 ENGVWKATADLPSLK
+677 ENGVWKSTDDLPSLK
-692 RMERKERIRKL
+692 RLERKERIRKL
-703 QKKKGRLSLQERLAT
+703 QRKKGRLGLQERLAT

>member
-1 MSKKLALFVFLL
+1 MKKKLALFVFLL
-13 SILYPFFASA
+13 SIFFPLLALA

-44 KTSSSTSSSSSS
+44 KTSSLTSLSSPS
-56 DGLTL
+56 DGLSL

-68 ASSSIVK
+68 ASSSIVNP
-75 TSPSENKDPLE
+75 SPSENKDPLE

-96 SDVVGANANQDVADS
+96 SDVVGANANQGVSDS
-111 VKEIQRK
+111 VKETQKK

-123 KKKEEEEKANTKLS
+123 RKKEEEEKANTKLS
-137 YANFKTKMKRLTSY
+137 YANFKKKMKRLTSY

-237 VWVKGD
+237 VWVKGG
-243 QVFKTALKLG
+243 QVFKTALKLF

-294 IVKKVGAVDASMA
+294 IVKKVGTVDTSMA

-434 PQFNHYFSGI
+434 PQFSHYFGGI

-458 SLASVV
+458 SLASVI

-491 CIVIWWLFKNRYN
+491 CIVIWWIFKNRYN

-510 GRGNYF
+510 GKGN
-516 PSLTRRQLLGHLG
+516 PLSSLTRGRLRNG
-529 NRMNLNQRAKTFA
+529 MNLNQRAKTFA

-563 AQRWVGDKVKPL
+563 AQRWVGDKAKPL

-620 MLNRARMKVEKFK
+620 MLNRAKMKVEYFK
-633 DYGESDKNKKDVNDE
+633 NYGEKDKNKLSINNENYETLTNRVRE
-648 KYKTLQNEVRKNMY
+648 SMYKR
-662 RKQEI
+662 QEI
-667 KGYTPKARKF
+667 EGYTPKARTF
-677 ENGVWKATADLPSLK
+677 ENGVWKVTDDLPSLK
-692 RMERKERIRKL
+692 RLERKERIRKL
-703 QKKKGRLSLQERLAT
+703 QKKKGRFSLQERLAT

>member
-1 MSKKLALFVFLL
+1 MRKKLALFVFLL

-75 TSPSENKDPLE
+75 PSPSENKDPLE

-197 TDVSPFLN
+197 TDVSPFLS

-458 SLASVV
+458 SLASVI

-563 AQRWVGDKVKPL
+563 AKRWINDKNK
-575 KNWNENRL
+575 NRL
-583 EKRSNLAKMEIPQN
+583 EKRSSLAKMEIPQS

-605 KRAKKVELRKAHRRE
+605 KRAKKVEWRKAHRRE
-620 MLNRARMKVEKFK
+620 MLDRAKMKVEKFK
-633 DYGESDKNKKDVNDE
+633 NYGEKDENKQRVNKENYD
-648 KYKTLQNEVRKNMY
+648 TLQNRVRESMH

-667 KGYTPKARKF
+667 KGYTPKTRKF
-677 ENGVWKATADLPSLK
+677 ENGVWKATNDLPSLK

-703 QKKKGRLSLQERLAT
+703 QKKKGRLGLQERLAT

>member
-1 MSKKLALFVFLL
+1 MKKKLALIVFLL
-13 SILYPFFASA
+13 SILFPLLAFA

-44 KTSSSTSSSSSS
+44 KSSSTSSSSSS

-75 TSPSENKDPLE
+75 PSPSENKDPLE
-86 KIADDTLRRS
+86 KITDDTLKRS
-96 SDVVGANANQDVADS
+96 SDVVGANANQGVADS
-111 VKEIQRK
+111 VKETQRK

-214 FSVLFGPT
+214 FSVLFGAT
-222 IKYIAGVFMAVYILS
+222 TKYIAGVFMAVYILS
-237 VWVKGD
+237 VWVKGG

-281 NVTDEITREFQTE
+281 NVTDEITKEFQTE
-294 IVKKVGAVDASMA
+294 IVKKVGTVDTSMA

-327 SEGNYYLSEQDFQDL
+327 SEGNYYLSEEDFQDL

-372 DVKGQNLVDEWS
+372 DAKGQNLVDEWS

-421 LLILPF
+421 LLISPF

-434 PQFNHYFSGI
+434 PQFSHYFGGI

-458 SLASVV
+458 SLASVI
-464 VPIIYGNMSSYIE
+464 VPIIYGNMSSFIE
-477 DFSGGSGLVATFLK
+477 DFGGGPGLVATFLK
-491 CIVIWWLFKNRYN
+491 CIVIWWLFKNRHN
-504 LLSFMN
+504 LLSFLN
-510 GRGNYF
+510 GKGN
-516 PSLTRRQLLGHLG
+516 PLSSLTRGRLGRLG
-529 NRMNLNQRAKTFA
+529 NGMNLQRAKTFA

-563 AQRWVGDKVKPL
+563 AQRWVGDKAKPL

-597 DDYMARKI
+597 DDYMARKV

-620 MLNRARMKVEKFK
+620 MLDRAKMKVEYFK
-633 DYGESDKNKKDVNDE
+633 NYGEKDENKQRVNKE
-648 KYKTLQNEVRKNMY
+648 NYKTLQNRVRESMY

-667 KGYTPKARKF
+667 KGHTPKSRTF
-677 ENGVWKATADLPSLK
+677 ENGVWKATDNLPSLK
-692 RMERKERIRKL
+692 RLERKERIRKL

>member
-1 MSKKLALFVFLL
+1 MKKKIALFVFLL
-13 SILYPFFASA
+13 SILYPFFVSA

-44 KTSSSTSSSSSS
+44 KSSSTSSSSSS

-68 ASSSIVK
+68 ASSSIVEPN
-75 TSPSENKDPLE
+75 PSENKDPLE

-165 NYWINKVV
+165 NYWINKVI

-186 IVSLVSAVEKM
+186 IVSIVSAVEKM
-197 TDVSPFLN
+197 TDVSPFLS

-237 VWVKGD
+237 VWVKGG
-243 QVFKTALKLG
+243 QVFKTALKLF

-281 NVTDEITREFQTE
+281 NVTDEITREIQTE
-294 IVKKVGAVDASMA
+294 IVKKVGTVDTSMA

-412 VILLSYAVL
+412 VILLSYAFL

-458 SLASVV
+458 SLASVI

-563 AQRWVGDKVKPL
+563 AQRWVGDKAKPL

-620 MLNRARMKVEKFK
+620 MLNRAKMKVEKFK
-633 DYGESDKNKKDVNDE
+633 NYGETDKDKRTVNKENYD
-648 KYKTLQNEVRKNMY
+648 TLQNRVRESMH
-662 RKQEI
+662 RRQEI
-667 KGYTPKARKF
+667 KGYKPKARKF
-677 ENGVWKATADLPSLK
+677 ENGVWKETADLPSLK

-703 QKKKGRLSLQERLAT
+703 QKKKGRLGLQERLAT

>member
-1 MSKKLALFVFLL
+1 MKKKLALFVFLL
-13 SILYPFFASA
+13 SILFPLLAFA

-44 KTSSSTSSSSSS
+44 KSSSTSSSSSS

-75 TSPSENKDPLE
+75 PSPSENKDPLE
-86 KIADDTLRRS
+86 KITDDTLKRS
-96 SDVVGANANQDVADS
+96 SDVVGANANQGVSDS
-111 VKEIQRK
+111 VKETQRK

-151 VYFDKGLFGLGEVG
+151 AYFDKGLFGLGEVG

-214 FSVLFGPT
+214 FSVLFGAT
-222 IKYIAGVFMAVYILS
+222 TKYIAGVFMAVYILS
-237 VWVKGD
+237 VWVKGG

-253 LVFAVVGGFF
+253 LVFALVGGFF

-281 NVTDEITREFQTE
+281 NVTDEITKEFQTE
-294 IVKKVGAVDASMA
+294 IVKKVGTVYTSMA

-327 SEGNYYLSEQDFQDL
+327 SEGNYYLSEEDFQDL

-372 DVKGQNLVDEWS
+372 DAKGQNLVDEWS

-412 VILLSYAVL
+412 VILLSYALL
-421 LLILPF
+421 LLISPF

-434 PQFNHYFSGI
+434 PQFSHYFSGI

-458 SLASVV
+458 SLASVI
-464 VPIIYGNMSSYIE
+464 VPIIYGNMSSFIE
-477 DFSGGSGLVATFLK
+477 DFGGGPGLVATFLK
-491 CIVIWWLFKNRYN
+491 CIVIYWLFRNRDN
-504 LLSFMN
+504 LLSFLN
-510 GRGNYF
+510 GKGN
-516 PSLTRRQLLGHLG
+516 PLSSLTRGRLGRLG
-529 NRMNLNQRAKTFA
+529 NGMNLQQRAKTFA

-563 AQRWVGDKVKPL
+563 AQRWVGDKAKPL

-605 KRAKKVELRKAHRRE
+605 KRAKKVEWRKAHRRE
-620 MLNRARMKVEKFK
+620 MLDRAKMKVEYFK
-633 DYGESDKNKKDVNDE
+633 NYGEKDENKQRVNKE
-648 KYKTLQNEVRKNMY
+648 NYKTLQNRVRESMY

-667 KGYTPKARKF
+667 KGHTPKSRTF
-677 ENGVWKATADLPSLK
+677 ENGVWKATDDLPSLK
-692 RMERKERIRKL
+692 RLERKERIRKL
-703 QKKKGRLSLQERLAT
+703 QRKKGRLGLQERLAT

>member
-1 MSKKLALFVFLL
+1 MKKKLALFVFLL
-13 SILYPFFASA
+13 SILFPFLVSA

-29 LPNGTLSETPAFVKD
+29 LPNGTLSETPVFVKD
-44 KTSSSTSSSSSS
+44 KSSSTSSSSPS
-56 DGLTL
+56 DGLSL

-68 ASSSIVK
+68 ASSSIVSSSSS
-75 TSPSENKDPLE
+75 TENKDPLE
-86 KIADDTLRRS
+86 KITDDTLRRS
-96 SDVVGANANQDVADS
+96 SDVVGANANQGVAES
-111 VKEIQRK
+111 VKETQKK

-173 QAIFWFSKFLFGI
+173 QAIFWFSKFLFVI

-197 TDVSPFLN
+197 SDVSPFLN
-205 KVVEMASAV
+205 KIVEMASTV
-214 FSVLFGPT
+214 FFVLFGAT
-222 IKYIAGVFMAVYILS
+222 TNYIAGVFMAVYLLS
-237 VWVKGD
+237 VWVKGG
-243 QVFKTALKLG
+243 QVFKTALKLF

-281 NVTDEITREFQTE
+281 NVTDEITKEFQTE
-294 IVKKVGAVDASMA
+294 IVKKVGTVDSSMA

-327 SEGNYYLSEQDFQDL
+327 SEGNYYLSEEDFQEL

-384 DKFTYAFTSIFDVVV
+384 DKFTYALTSIFDVVV
-399 VGVVYLSMGLGRV
+399 VGIVYLSMGLGRV
-412 VILLSYAVL
+412 LILLSYAFL

-458 SLASVV
+458 SLASVI
-464 VPIIYGNMSSYIE
+464 VPIVYGNMSSFIE
-477 DFSGGSGLVATFLK
+477 EFGGGPGLVATFLK
-491 CIVIWWLFKNRYN
+491 CIVIWWIFRNRHS
-504 LLSFMN
+504 LLSFIN
-510 GRGNYF
+510 GKGN
-516 PSLTRRQLLGHLG
+516 PLSSLTRGRLSRLG
-529 NRMNLNQRAKTFA
+529 NGMNLQQRVKTLG

-549 PNRVKSLARITKNN
+549 PNRVKSLARISKNN
-563 AQRWVGDKVKPL
+563 AQRWVGDKTKPL

-620 MLNRARMKVEKFK
+620 MLDRAKMKVEYFK
-633 DYGESDKNKKDVNDE
+633 NYGEKDKDKRKVNKRNYD
-648 KYKTLQNEVRKNMY
+648 TLQNRVRESMY

-667 KGYTPKARKF
+667 KGYTPKERKF
-677 ENGVWKATADLPSLK
+677 ENGVWKETADLPSLK
-692 RMERKERIRKL
+692 RLERKERIRKL
-703 QKKKGRLSLQERLAT
+703 QKKKGRLGLQERLAT

>member
-1 MSKKLALFVFLL
+1 MKKKLALFVFLL
-13 SILYPFFASA
+13 SILFPLLAFA

-44 KTSSSTSSSSSS
+44 KSSSTSSSSSS

-75 TSPSENKDPLE
+75 PSPSENKDPLE
-86 KIADDTLRRS
+86 KITDDTLKRS
-96 SDVVGANANQDVADS
+96 SDVVGANANQGVSDS
-111 VKEIQRK
+111 VKETQRK

-151 VYFDKGLFGLGEVG
+151 AYFDKGLFGLGEVG

-214 FSVLFGPT
+214 FSVLFGAT
-222 IKYIAGVFMAVYILS
+222 TKYIAGVFMAVYILS
-237 VWVKGD
+237 VWVKGG

-253 LVFAVVGGFF
+253 LVFALVGGFF

-281 NVTDEITREFQTE
+281 NVTDEITKEFQTE
-294 IVKKVGAVDASMA
+294 IVKKVGTVDTSMA

-327 SEGNYYLSEQDFQDL
+327 SEGNYYLSEEDFQDL

-412 VILLSYAVL
+412 VILLSYALL
-421 LLILPF
+421 LLISPF

-434 PQFNHYFSGI
+434 PQFSHYFSGI

-458 SLASVV
+458 SLASVI
-464 VPIIYGNMSSYIE
+464 VPIIYGNMSSFIE
-477 DFSGGSGLVATFLK
+477 DFGGGPGLVATFLK
-491 CIVIWWLFKNRYN
+491 CIVIYWLFRNRDN
-504 LLSFMN
+504 LLSFLN
-510 GRGNYF
+510 GKGN
-516 PSLTRRQLLGHLG
+516 PLSSLTRGRLGRLG
-529 NRMNLNQRAKTFA
+529 NGMNLQRAKTFA

-563 AQRWVGDKVKPL
+563 AQRWVGDKAKPL

-605 KRAKKVELRKAHRRE
+605 KRAKKVEWRKAHRRE
-620 MLNRARMKVEKFK
+620 MLDRAKMKVEYFK
-633 DYGESDKNKKDVNDE
+633 NYGEKDKNKQRVNE
-648 KYKTLQNEVRKNMY
+648 KNYETLENKVRENMY

-667 KGYTPKARKF
+667 KGHTPKARTF
-677 ENGVWKATADLPSLK
+677 ENGVWKATDDLPSLK
-692 RMERKERIRKL
+692 RLERKERIRKL
-703 QKKKGRLSLQERLAT
+703 QRKKGRLGLQERLAT

>member
-1 MSKKLALFVFLL
+1 MKKKLALFVFLL
-13 SILYPFFASA
+13 SILFPLLAFA

-44 KTSSSTSSSSSS
+44 KSSSTSSSSSS

-75 TSPSENKDPLE
+75 PSPSENKDPLE
-86 KIADDTLRRS
+86 KITDDTLKRS
-96 SDVVGANANQDVADS
+96 SDVVGANANQGVADS
-111 VKEIQRK
+111 VKETQKK

-151 VYFDKGLFGLGEVG
+151 AYFDKGLFGLGEVG

-205 KVVEMASAV
+205 KVVEIASAV
-214 FSVLFGPT
+214 FSVLFGAT
-222 IKYIAGVFMAVYILS
+222 TKYIAGVFMAVYILS
-237 VWVKGD
+237 VWVKGG

-253 LVFAVVGGFF
+253 LVFALVGGFF

-281 NVTDEITREFQTE
+281 NVTDEITKEFQTE
-294 IVKKVGAVDASMA
+294 IVKKVGTVDTSMA

-327 SEGNYYLSEQDFQDL
+327 SEGNYYLSEEDFQDL

-351 FKLSDKEI
+351 FKLSGKEI

-412 VILLSYAVL
+412 VILLSYALL
-421 LLILPF
+421 LLISPF

-434 PQFNHYFSGI
+434 PQFSHYFSGI

-458 SLASVV
+458 SLASVI
-464 VPIIYGNMSSYIE
+464 VPIIYGNMSSFIE
-477 DFSGGSGLVATFLK
+477 GFGGGPGLVATFLK
-491 CIVIWWLFKNRYN
+491 CIVIWWLFNNRHN
-504 LLSFMN
+504 LLSFLN
-510 GRGNYF
+510 GKGN
-516 PSLTRRQLLGHLG
+516 PLSSLTRGRLGRLG
-529 NRMNLNQRAKTFA
+529 NGMNLQRVKTMA

-563 AQRWVGDKVKPL
+563 AQRWVGDKAKPL

-605 KRAKKVELRKAHRRE
+605 KRAKKVEWRKAHRRE
-620 MLNRARMKVEKFK
+620 MLDRAKMKVEYFK
-633 DYGESDKNKKDVNDE
+633 NYGEKDKDKRRVNE
-648 KYKTLQNEVRKNMY
+648 KNYDTLENRVRENMY

-667 KGYTPKARKF
+667 KGHTPKARTF
-677 ENGVWKATADLPSLK
+677 ENGVWKATDDLPSLK
-692 RMERKERIRKL
+692 RLERKERIRKL
-703 QKKKGRLSLQERLAT
+703 QKKKGRLGLQERLAT

>member
-1 MSKKLALFVFLL
+1 MKKKLALFVFLL
-13 SILYPFFASA
+13 SILFPLLAFA

-29 LPNGTLSETPAFVKD
+29 LPNGILSETPAFVKD
-44 KTSSSTSSSSSS
+44 KSSSTSSSSSS

-75 TSPSENKDPLE
+75 PSPSENKDPLE
-86 KIADDTLRRS
+86 KIADDTLKRS
-96 SDVVGANANQDVADS
+96 SDVVGSNANQGVADS
-111 VKEIQRK
+111 VKGTQRK

-214 FSVLFGPT
+214 FSVLFGAT
-222 IKYIAGVFMAVYILS
+222 TKYIAGVFMAVYILS
-237 VWVKGD
+237 VWVKGG

-281 NVTDEITREFQTE
+281 NVTDEITKEFQTE
-294 IVKKVGAVDASMA
+294 IVKKVGTVDTSMA

-327 SEGNYYLSEQDFQDL
+327 SEGKYYLSEEDFQDL

-372 DVKGQNLVDEWS
+372 DAKGQNLVDEWS

-421 LLILPF
+421 LLISPF

-434 PQFNHYFSGI
+434 PQFIHYFGGI

-458 SLASVV
+458 SLASVI
-464 VPIIYGNMSSYIE
+464 VPIIYGNMSSFIE
-477 DFSGGSGLVATFLK
+477 DLGGGPGLVATFLK
-491 CIVIWWLFKNRYN
+491 CIVIWWLFKNRHN
-504 LLSFMN
+504 LLSFLN
-510 GRGNYF
+510 GKGN
-516 PSLTRRQLLGHLG
+516 PLSSLTRGRLGRLG
-529 NRMNLNQRAKTFA
+529 NGMNLQQRAKTFA

-563 AQRWVGDKVKPL
+563 AQRWVGDKAKPL

-620 MLNRARMKVEKFK
+620 MLDRAKMKVEYFK
-633 DYGESDKNKKDVNDE
+633 NYGEKDKDKRSVNKEN
-648 KYKTLQNEVRKNMY
+648 YKTLKNKVRESMY

-667 KGYTPKARKF
+667 KGHTPKSRTF
-677 ENGVWKATADLPSLK
+677 ENGVWKATDDLPSLK
-692 RMERKERIRKL
+692 RLERKERIRKL
-703 QKKKGRLSLQERLAT
+703 QRKKGRLSLQERLAT

>member
-1 MSKKLALFVFLL
+1 MKKKLALIVFLL
-13 SILYPFFASA
+13 SILFPLLAFA

-29 LPNGTLSETPAFVKD
+29 LPNGTLSETPAFVRD
-44 KTSSSTSSSSSS
+44 KSSSTSSSSSS

-61 PNSGNTG
+61 PNGGNTG

-75 TSPSENKDPLE
+75 PSPSENKDPLE
-86 KIADDTLRRS
+86 KIADDTLKRS
-96 SDVVGANANQDVADS
+96 SDVVGANANQGVADS
-111 VKEIQRK
+111 VKETQRK

-214 FSVLFGPT
+214 FSVLFGET
-222 IKYIAGVFMAVYILS
+222 TKYIAGVFMAVYILA
-237 VWVKGD
+237 VWVKGG

-294 IVKKVGAVDASMA
+294 IVKKVGTVDTSMA
-307 ESYFNSTIIPAY
+307 ESYFNSTIVPAY

-327 SEGNYYLSEQDFQDL
+327 SEGNYYLSEEDFQDL

-399 VGVVYLSMGLGRV
+399 VGIVYLSMGLGRV

-434 PQFNHYFSGI
+434 PQFSHYFGGI

-458 SLASVV
+458 SLASVI

-477 DFSGGSGLVATFLK
+477 DFGGGPGLVATFLK
-491 CIVIWWLFKNRYN
+491 CIVIYWLFRNRDN

-510 GRGNYF
+510 GKGN
-516 PSLTRRQLLGHLG
+516 PLSSLTRGRLGRLG
-529 NRMNLNQRAKTFA
+529 NGMNLQQRAKTFA

-563 AQRWVGDKVKPL
+563 AQRWVGDKAKPL
-575 KNWNENRL
+575 KNWNESRL

-605 KRAKKVELRKAHRRE
+605 KRAKKVEWRKAHRRE
-620 MLNRARMKVEKFK
+620 MLDRAKMKVEYFK
-633 DYGESDKNKKDVNDE
+633 NYGEKDENKQRINKGNYDTFKNR
-648 KYKTLQNEVRKNMY
+648 VRENMY

-667 KGYTPKARKF
+667 KGHTPKARTF
-677 ENGVWKATADLPSLK
+677 ENGVWKATDDLPSLK
-692 RMERKERIRKL
+692 RLERKERIRRL
-703 QKKKGRLSLQERLAT
+703 QKKKGRLGLQERLAT

>member
-1 MSKKLALFVFLL
+1 MKKKLVLFVFLL
-13 SILYPFFASA
+13 SILFPLLAFA

-44 KTSSSTSSSSSS
+44 KSSSTSSSSSS

-75 TSPSENKDPLE
+75 PSPSENKDPLE
-86 KIADDTLRRS
+86 KITDDTLKRS
-96 SDVVGANANQDVADS
+96 SDVVGANANQGVSDS
-111 VKEIQRK
+111 VKETQRK

-151 VYFDKGLFGLGEVG
+151 AYFDKGLFGLGEVG

-214 FSVLFGPT
+214 FSVLFGAT
-222 IKYIAGVFMAVYILS
+222 TKYIAGVFMAVYILS
-237 VWVKGD
+237 VWVKGG

-253 LVFAVVGGFF
+253 LVFALVGGFF

-281 NVTDEITREFQTE
+281 NVTDEITKEFQTE
-294 IVKKVGAVDASMA
+294 IVKKVGTVDTSMA

-327 SEGNYYLSEQDFQDL
+327 SEGNYYLSEEDFQDL

-372 DVKGQNLVDEWS
+372 DAKGQNLVDEWS

-412 VILLSYAVL
+412 VILLSYALL
-421 LLILPF
+421 LLISPF

-434 PQFNHYFSGI
+434 PQFSHYFSGI

-458 SLASVV
+458 SLASVI
-464 VPIIYGNMSSYIE
+464 VPIIYGNMSSFIE
-477 DFSGGSGLVATFLK
+477 GFGGGPGLVATFLK
-491 CIVIWWLFKNRYN
+491 CIVIYWLFRNRDN
-504 LLSFMN
+504 LLSFLN
-510 GRGNYF
+510 GKGN
-516 PSLTRRQLLGHLG
+516 PLSSLTRGRLGRLG
-529 NRMNLNQRAKTFA
+529 NGMKLQRAKTFA

-563 AQRWVGDKVKPL
+563 AQRWVGDKAKPL

-620 MLNRARMKVEKFK
+620 MLDRAKMKVEYFK
-633 DYGESDKNKKDVNDE
+633 NYGERDKDKKTVNE
-648 KYKTLQNEVRKNMY
+648 KNYTTLQNRVRESMY

-667 KGYTPKARKF
+667 KGYTPKARTF
-677 ENGVWKATADLPSLK
+677 ENGVWKSTDDLPSLK
-692 RMERKERIRKL
+692 RLERKERIRKL
-703 QKKKGRLSLQERLAT
+703 QRKKGRLGLQERLAT

>member
-1 MSKKLALFVFLL
+1 MRKKLALFVFLL

-75 TSPSENKDPLE
+75 PSPSENKDPLE

-237 VWVKGD
+237 VWVKGG
-243 QVFKTALKLG
+243 QVFKTALKLF

-281 NVTDEITREFQTE
+281 NVTDEITREIQTE
-294 IVKKVGAVDASMA
+294 IVKKVGTVDTSMA

-458 SLASVV
+458 SLASVI

-563 AQRWVGDKVKPL
+563 AQRWVGDKAKPL

>member
-1 MSKKLALFVFLL
+1 MRKKLALFVFLL

-44 KTSSSTSSSSSS
+44 KSSSISSSSSS

-75 TSPSENKDPLE
+75 PSPSENKDPLE

-96 SDVVGANANQDVADS
+96 SDVVGANANQGVADS
-111 VKEIQRK
+111 VKETQKK

-123 KKKEEEEKANTKLS
+123 RKKEEEEKANTKLS

-205 KVVEMASAV
+205 KVVEMASTV
-214 FSVLFGPT
+214 FFVLFGPT
-222 IKYIAGVFMAVYILS
+222 IKYIAGVFMAVYILF
-237 VWVKGD
+237 VWGKGG
-243 QVFKTALKLG
+243 QVFKTALKLF

-294 IVKKVGAVDASMA
+294 IVKKVGTVDTSMA

-434 PQFNHYFSGI
+434 PQFSHYFGGI

-458 SLASVV
+458 SLASVI

-504 LLSFMN
+504 LLHFMN

-542 TKVGDRV
+542 TRVGDRV

-563 AQRWVGDKVKPL
+563 AKRWINDKNK
-575 KNWNENRL
+575 NRL

-605 KRAKKVELRKAHRRE
+605 KRAKKVEWRKAHRRE
-620 MLNRARMKVEKFK
+620 MLDRAKMKVEKFK
-633 DYGESDKNKKDVNDE
+633 NYGERDEDKKRVNDE
-648 KYKTLQNEVRKNMY
+648 NYRTLQNRVRESMH

-677 ENGVWKATADLPSLK
+677 ENGVWKETADLPSLK
-692 RMERKERIRKL
+692 RLERKERIRKL
-703 QKKKGRLSLQERLAT
+703 QKKKGRLGLQERLAT

>member
-1 MSKKLALFVFLL
+1 MRKKLALFVFLL

-44 KTSSSTSSSSSS
+44 KSSSISSSSSS

-68 ASSSIVK
+68 ASSSIVNP
-75 TSPSENKDPLE
+75 SPSENKDPLE

-186 IVSLVSAVEKM
+186 IVSLVSAIEKM
-197 TDVSPFLN
+197 TDVSPFLT

-237 VWVKGD
+237 VWVKGG
-243 QVFKTALKLG
+243 QVFKTALKLF

-281 NVTDEITREFQTE
+281 NVTDEITREIQTE
-294 IVKKVGAVDASMA
+294 IVKKVGTVDTSMA

-412 VILLSYAVL
+412 VILLSYAFL

-458 SLASVV
+458 SLASVI

-563 AQRWVGDKVKPL
+563 AQRWVGDKAKPL

-620 MLNRARMKVEKFK
+620 MLNRAKMKVEKFK
-633 DYGESDKNKKDVNDE
+633 NYGEKDKDKKTVNDE
-648 KYKTLQNEVRKNMY
+648 NYKTLTNRVRESMH

-667 KGYTPKARKF
+667 KGYTPKTRKF
-677 ENGVWKATADLPSLK
+677 ENGVWKATNDLPSLK

>member
-1 MSKKLALFVFLL
+1 MKKKLALIVFLL
-13 SILYPFFASA
+13 SILFPLLAFA

-44 KTSSSTSSSSSS
+44 KSSSTSSSSSG

-75 TSPSENKDPLE
+75 PSPSENKDPLE

-96 SDVVGANANQDVADS
+96 SDVVGANANQGVADS
-111 VKEIQRK
+111 VKETQRK

-214 FSVLFGPT
+214 FSVLFGT
-222 IKYIAGVFMAVYILS
+222 TTKYIAGVFMAIYILS
-237 VWVKGD
+237 VWVKGG

-281 NVTDEITREFQTE
+281 NVTDEITKEFQTE
-294 IVKKVGAVDASMA
+294 IVKKVGTVDTSMA

-327 SEGNYYLSEQDFQDL
+327 SEGNYYLSEEDFQDL

-399 VGVVYLSMGLGRV
+399 VGIVYLSMGLGRV
-412 VILLSYAVL
+412 VILLSYALL
-421 LLILPF
+421 LLISPF

-434 PQFNHYFSGI
+434 PQFSHYFSGI

-458 SLASVV
+458 SLASVI
-464 VPIIYGNMSSYIE
+464 VPIIYGNMSSFIE
-477 DFSGGSGLVATFLK
+477 SFGGGPGLVATFLK
-491 CIVIWWLFKNRYN
+491 CIVIWWLFRNRDN

-510 GRGNYF
+510 GKGN
-516 PSLTRRQLLGHLG
+516 PLSSLTRGRLGRLG
-529 NRMNLNQRAKTFA
+529 NGMNLQRAKTFA

-563 AQRWVGDKVKPL
+563 AQRWVGDKAKPL

-605 KRAKKVELRKAHRRE
+605 KRAKKVEWRKAHRRE
-620 MLNRARMKVEKFK
+620 MLDRAKMKVEYFK
-633 DYGESDKNKKDVNDE
+633 NYGEKDIDKKRVNE
-648 KYKTLQNEVRKNMY
+648 KNYTNLQNRVRENMY

-667 KGYTPKARKF
+667 KGHKPKARTF

-692 RMERKERIRKL
+692 RLERKERIRKL
-703 QKKKGRLSLQERLAT
+703 QRKKGRLGLQERLAT

>member
-1 MSKKLALFVFLL
+1 MRKKLALFVFLL

-44 KTSSSTSSSSSS
+44 KSSSISSSSSS

-75 TSPSENKDPLE
+75 PSPSENKDPLE

-205 KVVEMASAV
+205 KVVEMASTV
-214 FSVLFGPT
+214 FFVLFGPT

-237 VWVKGD
+237 VWVKGG

-294 IVKKVGAVDASMA
+294 IVKKVGTVDTSMA

-434 PQFNHYFSGI
+434 PQFSHYFGGI

-458 SLASVV
+458 SLASVI

-504 LLSFMN
+504 LLHFMN

-542 TKVGDRV
+542 TRVGDRV

-563 AQRWVGDKVKPL
+563 AKRWINDKNK
-575 KNWNENRL
+575 NRL

-605 KRAKKVELRKAHRRE
+605 KRAKKVEWRKAHRRE
-620 MLNRARMKVEKFK
+620 MLDRAKMKVEKFK
-633 DYGESDKNKKDVNDE
+633 NYGEKDENKQRVNKENYD
-648 KYKTLQNEVRKNMY
+648 TLQNRVRESMH

-667 KGYTPKARKF
+667 KGYTPKTRKF
-677 ENGVWKATADLPSLK
+677 ENGVWKATNDLPSLK

-703 QKKKGRLSLQERLAT
+703 QKKKGRLGLQERLAT

>member
-1 MSKKLALFVFLL
+1 MKKKLALFVFLL
-13 SILYPFFASA
+13 SILFPLLAFA

-44 KTSSSTSSSSSS
+44 KSSSTSSSSSG

-75 TSPSENKDPLE
+75 PSPSENKDPLE
-86 KIADDTLRRS
+86 KITDDTLKRS
-96 SDVVGANANQDVADS
+96 SDVVGANANQGVADS
-111 VKEIQRK
+111 VKETQRK
-118 QEEEK
+118 QDEEK

-197 TDVSPFLN
+197 ADVSPFLN

-214 FSVLFGPT
+214 FSVLFGAT
-222 IKYIAGVFMAVYILS
+222 TKYIAGVFMAVYILS
-237 VWVKGD
+237 VWVKGG

-269 GSPERYLPIHLY
+269 GSPERYFPIHLY

-294 IVKKVGAVDASMA
+294 IVKKVGTVDTSMA

-327 SEGNYYLSEQDFQDL
+327 SEGNYYLSEEDFQDL

-384 DKFTYAFTSIFDVVV
+384 DKFTYALTSIFDVVV
-399 VGVVYLSMGLGRV
+399 VGIVYLSMGLGRV
-412 VILLSYAVL
+412 LILLSYAFL

-444 SKKGI
+444 AKKGI

-458 SLASVV
+458 SLASVI
-464 VPIIYGNMSSYIE
+464 VPIVYGNMSSFIE
-477 DFSGGSGLVATFLK
+477 DFSGGPGLVATFLK
-491 CIVIWWLFKNRYN
+491 CIVIWWLFKNRHN

-510 GRGNYF
+510 GKGN
-516 PSLTRRQLLGHLG
+516 PLSSLTRGRLGHLG
-529 NRMNLNQRAKTFA
+529 NRMNLQQRAKTFA
-542 TKVGDRV
+542 TKLGDRV

-563 AQRWVGDKVKPL
+563 AQRWVGDKAKPL
-575 KNWNENRL
+575 KYWNESRL
-583 EKRSNLAKMEIPQN
+583 EKRSNLAKMEVPQN

-605 KRAKKVELRKAHRRE
+605 KRAKKVEWRKAHRRE
-620 MLNRARMKVEKFK
+620 MLDRAKMKVEYFK
-633 DYGESDKNKKDVNDE
+633 NYGEKDKNKRSINNE
-648 KYKTLQNEVRKNMY
+648 NYETLENRVRKSMY

-667 KGYTPKARKF
+667 KGNTLKARKF
-677 ENGVWKATADLPSLK
+677 ENGVWKATDDLPSLK
-692 RMERKERIRKL
+692 RLERKERIRKL
-703 QKKKGRLSLQERLAT
+703 QRKKGRLGLQERLAT